1 MVTIKQI
8 AKEAG
13 VSKSTVSRYLN
24 KGYVSEATAQKIEKI
39 IAEHNYSPNEFAR
52 NLKIQ
57 KSNFIGVITP
67 RLTSPSI
74 MAMLNGID
82 EVARKNGFQMLISNT
97 ELAVQREIENIYSLV
112 QNKVAGIILFAT
124 EITKEHIEVAK
135 AIDIPL
141 LFVGQSDEAVYSVDH
156 DNYQAGV
163 DLATS
168 LLPYGHQNVLYIG
181 VPENDI
187 SVGVQ
192 RKRGVVSTFTA
203 HQIMPETVM
212 STFYPEDNYRL
223 GLELLPQK
231 KASLIVC
238 ATDNMAMGLI
248 KAAHQLDISIGEE
261 LSVAGFGGYSFG
273 EYLYPPLTTVDFHH
287 QAVGEKAALLMD
299 ELLQGHVIPRRTTIE
314 TTPIIRNSVCA
325 VKK

>member
-24 KGYVSEATAQKIEKI
+24 KGYVSEETAQKIEKI
-39 IAEHNYSPNEFAR
+39 IAEYNYSPNEFAR

-82 EVARKNGFQMLISNT
+82 EVARRNGFQMLISNT
-97 ELAVQREIENIYSLV
+97 ELKVKREIENIYSLV

-124 EITKEHIEVAK
+124 EITPEHIQVAN

-141 LFVGQSDEAVYSVDH
+141 LFVGQSNEAVYSLDH

-163 DLATS
+163 NLATS
-168 LLPYGHQNVLYIG
+168 LMDYRHQEILYVG

-187 SVGVQ
+187 SVGIQ
-192 RKRGVVSTFTA
+192 RKLGVIETFAKQGIQT
-203 HQIMPETVM
+203 ETVA
-212 STFYPEDNYRL
+212 STFYPEDNYQL

-231 KASLIVC
+231 KASLLIC
-238 ATDNMAMGLI
+238 ATDSMAMGLI
-248 KAAHQLDISIGEE
+248 KAAHQLDIAIGSE
-261 LSVAGFGGYSFG
+261 LSIAGFGGYSFG
-273 EYLYPPLTTVDFHH
+273 EYLYPPLTTVDYHH
-287 QAVGEKAALLMD
+287 QVVGEKAAVLMD
-299 ELLQGHVIPRRTTIE
+299 ELLQGNAIPQRTIIDTTTI
-314 TTPIIRNSVCA
+314 IRESVCA